1 MHKSP
6 VFTETVI
13 STVKPEKTMRIAD
26 ECLLAIR
33 LVESKK
39 VSAHWVYEFEVH
51 GEFGRIEKFKG
62 RLADLETELL

>member
-1 MHKSP
+1 MNKSP

-13 STVKPEKTMRIAD
+13 SSVKPEKTLRIAD
-26 ECLLAIR
+26 ECLLEIR

-39 VSAHWVYEFEVH
+39 VSTAWIYEFEVH

-62 RLADLETELL
+62 RLADLETELF